1 MEQGKAP
8 SPEWLLPLLESK
20 FFEQCERHL
29 NQRKNEINR
38 FCMECADSLC
48 PNCVTEHFRKGE
60 KHHFLQIRHYV
71 HSDVVRVDDITKLL
85 DITKIQQYIANG
97 AKVVHLNP
105 KTSKANPEGV
115 TKSYIGGTPCT
126 ICTRA
131 ISKPNLFCSIACKR
145 FDDYDKEVLFNLE
158 ATGDD
163 WDKPETGVKRCFTG
177 KEESS
182 SGTEKSDANCSF
194 VTSHRKNNRKA
205 TPVRS
210 PFN

>member
-105 KTSKANPEGV
+105 KTSKANPEG
-115 TKSYIGGTPCT
+115 
-126 ICTRA
+126 
-131 ISKPNLFCSIACKR
+131 R